1 MWLIGTQRP
10 SPAQVKCASWYRNW
24 LQKSVIKNI
33 IIILLATQ
41 TTFVD
46 NCCSKFHPHFLVLSS
61 VQSCTSVPSSALF
74 HYHIRFDLKIC
85 GFVTTNNIYLR
96 SDLTCVLLITGSAGP
111 WLGQTAV
118 LRAYV
123 KAGVS
128 AFTLGPTIST
138 QVSTHVVLTLSVV
151 AGIFDF
157 LMPVWTPWIAVK
169 EI

>member
-61 VQSCTSVPSSALF
+61 VQSCTFLPSSAL
-74 HYHIRFDLKIC
+74 YHSHIQFDLKYAL
-85 GFVTTNNIYLR
+85 VTLMTTVKVRSYLHSSHR
-96 SDLTCVLLITGSAGP
+96 WQCRCLTRPDS
-111 WLGQTAV
+111 
-118 LRAYV
+118 
-123 KAGVS
+123 
-128 AFTLGPTIST
+128 ST
-138 QVSTHVVLTLSVV
+138 QSLCQGWCLRIYTWSYHKHTSFHTCSSYSFGSRRYL
-151 AGIFDF
+151 
-157 LMPVWTPWIAVK
+157 
-169 EI
+169 

>member
-85 GFVTTNNIYLR
+85 GFGEFGQNIFGWILLAFFSSLAVQVPDSARQQYSEPMSRLV
-96 SDLTCVLLITGSAGP
+96 SPHLHLVLPYAHKFP
-111 WLGQTAV
+111 
-118 LRAYV
+118 
-123 KAGVS
+123 
-128 AFTLGPTIST
+128 
-138 QVSTHVVLTLSVV
+138 H
-151 AGIFDF
+151 
-157 LMPVWTPWIAVK
+157 M
-169 EI
+169 